1 MFDLIKANTTSN
13 YRKPQVSRSFYAY
26 IVVSLLFCDRSIPTN
41 MLDTKPS
48 VCNDDHLCIKLCYFI
63 KNKNNR
69 YQKTKKTK
77 TNKQTNTQTNICTA
91 HFDDFFLIKIHIH
104 MEESIATEINKI

>member
-13 YRKPQVSRSFYAY
+13 YRKPQVSRSFYAH

-41 MLDTKPS
+41 ILDTKPS
-48 VCNDDHLCIKLCYFI
+48 VRKLTTYVLSFVILSKTKIIDIK
-63 KNKNNR
+63 R
-69 YQKTKKTK
+69 QKKTK

-91 HFDDFFLIKIHIH
+91 HFDDFFLNKNTH
-104 MEESIATEINKI
+104 TYGRINYN